1 MLGAIIGDIVG
12 SRFEFRNHRSTDF
25 DLFSPHCDFTDDSI
39 CTVAVADAL
48 VQGRDFGEALHQW
61 CRLYPDPM
69 GSYGGRFA
77 RWVASDNPQPYGSLG
92 NGSAMRVSP
101 CGWLPALEKAL
112 AAAEGSAL
120 PTHDH
125 PEGIKGAQL
134 VAHAIWLLRHGASK
148 ADILELAEQHYG
160 YRVSGLSVEQ
170 LRRTNL
176 PRHDPSRPLL
186 LHREQGLR
194 GRSATDRLHRGR
206 HGHPLRHRGRPRRSV
221 LRHPRA
227 APAASPRLPAL
238 RDDSSHRPVPSAI
251 PDLLEDACL
260 SRFRGVG

>member
-12 SRFEFRNHRSTDF
+12 SRFEFHNHRSTDF
-25 DLFSPHCDFTDDSI
+25 DLFSPQCDFTDDSI

-48 VQGRDFGEALHQW
+48 VRGLDFGEALHQW
-61 CRLYPDPM
+61 CRRYPDPM

-77 RWVASDNPQPYGSLG
+77 RWVASDDPQPYGSLG

-101 CGWLPALEKAL
+101 CGWLPLLEEAL
-112 AAAEGSAL
+112 ATSEGSAL

-170 LRRTNL
+170 LRRTNVFDEIC
-176 PRHDPSRPLL
+176 PGTIP
-186 LHREQGLR
+186 
-194 GRSATDRLHRGR
+194 
-206 HGHPLRHRGRPRRSV
+206 
-221 LRHPRA
+221 
-227 APAASPRLPAL
+227 PAL
-238 RDDSSHRPVPSAI
+238 CCFIESKGF
-251 PDLLEDACL
+251 EDALRQTVSIGGDTDTLCAI
-260 SRFRGVG
+260 VGGLAEACYGIPEQLQQQALAYLPSEMIAVIDQFQALYQTY

>member
-12 SRFEFRNHRSTDF
+12 SRFEFHNYRSTDF
-25 DLFSPHCDFTDDSI
+25 DLFSPQCDFTDDSI

-61 CRLYPDPM
+61 CRRYPDPM

-77 RWVASDNPQPYGSLG
+77 RWVASDDPKPYGSLG

-148 ADILELAEQHYG
+148 ADESKGFEDALRQTVSIGGDTDTLCAIVGGLAEACYG
-160 YRVSGLSVEQ
+160 IPEQ
-170 LRRTNL
+170 LQQQALAYL
-176 PRHDPSRPLL
+176 PSEMIAVID
-186 LHREQGLR
+186 QFQ
-194 GRSATDRLHRGR
+194 
-206 HGHPLRHRGRPRRSV
+206 
-221 LRHPRA
+221 
-227 APAASPRLPAL
+227 AL
-238 RDDSSHRPVPSAI
+238 YQTY
-251 PDLLEDACL
+251 
-260 SRFRGVG
+260 